1 MNTQKICCAGFGG
14 QGTLSMGKIL
24 AYAGMLDG
32 KEVSWCP
39 SYGPEMR
46 GGTANCHVIVSEE
59 AIGSPVITSG
69 ATCLIAMN
77 QPSLDKFVETVKAGG
92 IMIVNSDLA
101 SYNAKDTDIQVVNI
115 PANTMATQEFGG
127 ARLANIILLG
137 AVVRATGAVSKESI
151 DEAFDHVFSGAK
163 SKFVPD
169 NKKAFAMGYAFEE
182 EILNVTEKKIS

>member
-46 GGTANCHVIVSEE
+46 GGTANCHVIVSEDP
-59 AIGSPVITSG
+59 IGSPVITSG

-77 QPSLDKFVETVKAGG
+77 QPSLDKFVDTVKNDG
-92 IMIVNSDLA
+92 IMIVNADLA
-101 SYNAKDTDIQVVNI
+101 SYHGGGSDITIVNI
-115 PANTMATQEFGG
+115 PANTMATEAFGG

-137 AVVRATGAVSKESI
+137 AVVRATCAVSKESI
-151 DEAFDHVFSGAK
+151 NEAFDHVFSGAK
-163 SKFVPD
+163 AKFVPD
-169 NKKAFAMGYAFEE
+169 NKKAFEMGFTFEE
-182 EILNVTEKKIS
+182 ALLEAEKKIS